1 MAENEKLVRSVRADK
16 QTFDRLAKLA
26 DEFGAS
32 QGAALEALINLWDTQ
47 QAKGALP
54 GRRSDI
60 EDFDSHLQA
69 IQRAFL
75 HSLDLS
81 QGAEARALDACR
93 AALDSKDQVIKDLQN
108 RIATLEQE
116 AAKATQSAQDAAQNM
131 DAANEMAEAAKAALR
146 AAEAA
151 RDSAVAS
158 VADKQAVIESLNRQ
172 LVEAADTA
180 AKNADATVKFGEL
193 QAKYDSL
200 LAASKAE
207 VEIAAAKAEAERERA
222 VREAEARS
230 QDTIMDLMRQ
240 VNALTLQLAGEKSAA
255 TGTGKRRKKQPED

>member
-146 AAEAA
+146 AAETA

-180 AKNADATVKFGEL
+180 E
-193 QAKYDSL
+193 YDSL

-255 TGTGKRRKKQPED
+255 TGTGKRRKKQPEE